1 MTNPGFYLWRMLGFL
16 AAVLVLGLLVSP
28 TLATAFLA
36 SPVLNGAIL
45 ALLGFGIGWNLLQVV
60 RLRAEAIWV
69 EAFRA
74 GRVPDAAPGL
84 LAPMAQMLSRRGGR
98 VALSPTAM
106 RSVLD
111 GISGR
116 LDETRELSRYM
127 IGLSIFLGLLGT
139 FWGLIQTVGAVAAVI
154 QGLSIEGTDLTGMFD
169 RLKAGLA
176 EPLSGMG
183 TAFSSSL
190 FGLAGALVLGFLDL
204 ACGQAQTRFF
214 TELEDWL
221 AGVTRLSFGLGEEGE
236 ATLPEH
242 VQALLA
248 ETAENLAETRELVA
262 RGEAAAE
269 RTADALG
276 LLAAQMA
283 ERDAALAARMAATD
297 AALARAAE
305 AQAQA
310 AAALLRLA
318 ERAAP
323 DPEVVARLGEV
334 ELLLARLVEETG
346 ETRARTV
353 EQLQALNRTLAAL
366 AAEPPR

>member
-1 MTNPGFYLWRMLGFL
+1 MTNPGFFLWRMLGFL
-16 AAVLVLGLLVSP
+16 AAVLLLAALLAP
-28 TLATAFLA
+28 TLLAAFLA

-45 ALLGFGIGWNLLQVV
+45 ALLLFGVGWNLLQVL

-74 GRVPDAAPGL
+74 GRSPPAPPGL
-84 LAPMAQMLSRRGGR
+84 LAPMAQMLSRRQER
-98 VALSPTAM
+98 LALSPTAM

-111 GISGR
+111 GIAGR

-139 FWGLIQTVGAVAAVI
+139 FWGLIQTVGSVAAVI
-154 QGLSIEGTDLTGMFD
+154 QGLTVEGAEIGPLFE

-176 EPLSGMG
+176 EPLAGMG

-190 FGLAGALVLGFLDL
+190 FGLAGALILGFMDL

-221 AGVTRLSFGLGEEGE
+221 AGITRLSFGIGEEGE

-269 RTADALG
+269 RTA
-276 LLAAQMA
+276 AAI
-283 ERDAALAARMAATD
+283 AALAERLAATD
-297 AALARAAE
+297 AALARAAD
-305 AQAQA
+305 AQA
-310 AAALLRLA
+310 AAAAALARLA

-323 DPEVVARLGEV
+323 DPEVAARLAGIEM
-334 ELLLARLVEETG
+334 LLARLVEETA
-346 ETRARTV
+346 ENRARSV
-353 EQLQALNRTLAAL
+353 EQLQAVNRTLAAL
-366 AAEPPR
+366 AEEAPR

>member
-1 MTNPGFYLWRMLGFL
+1 MTNPGYFLWRMLGFL
-16 AAVLVLGLLVSP
+16 GAVFVLALLVAP
-28 TLATAFLA
+28 TLAGAFVA

-45 ALLGFGIGWNLLQVV
+45 ALLGFGIGWNLLQVL

-74 GRVPDAAPGL
+74 GRVPDAPPGL
-84 LAPMAQMLSRRGGR
+84 LAPMAQMLSRRAGR

-111 GISGR
+111 GIAGR

-154 QGLSIEGTDLTGMFD
+154 QGLSVEGGDVQALFD
-169 RLKAGLA
+169 RLKAGLV

-190 FGLAGALVLGFLDL
+190 FGLAGALILGFLDL

-221 AGVTRLSFGLGEEGE
+221 AGVTRLSFGSGEDGE

-248 ETAENLAETRELVA
+248 ETAETLAETRALVE
-262 RGEAAAE
+262 RGLTAAA
-269 RTADALG
+269 RTAEQV
-276 LLAAQMA
+276 AQ
-283 ERDAALAARMAATD
+283 LAARMAATD
-297 AALARAAE
+297 AALLRAAE
-305 AQAQA
+305 AQGTA
-310 AAALLRLA
+310 AAALARLA

-334 ELLLARLVEETG
+334 EVLLARLVEETG
-346 ETRARTV
+346 ESRARLV
-353 EQLQALNRTLAAL
+353 EQLQALNRTLAA
-366 AAEPPR
+366 AVQDPPR

>member
-1 MTNPGFYLWRMLGFL
+1 MTNPGFFLWRMLGFL
-16 AAVLVLGLLVSP
+16 AAVLVLALLLAP
-28 TLATAFLA
+28 TLAGAFLA

-45 ALLGFGIGWNLLQVV
+45 ALLGFGVGWNLVQVL

-74 GRVPDAAPGL
+74 GRVPEGAPGL
-84 LAPMAQMLSRRGGR
+84 LAPMAQMLSRRAGR

-111 GISGR
+111 GIAGR
-116 LDETRELSRYM
+116 LDENRELSRYM

-139 FWGLIQTVGAVAAVI
+139 FWGLIQTVGSVAAVI
-154 QGLSIEGTDLTGMFD
+154 QGLSVEGADVAGLFE

-176 EPLSGMG
+176 EPLAGMG

-190 FGLAGALVLGFLDL
+190 FGLAGALILGFMDL

-221 AGVTRLSFGLGEEGE
+221 AGVTRLSFGIGEEGE

-248 ETAENLAETRELVA
+248 ETAENLAETRALVE
-262 RGEAAAE
+262 RGQAAAE
-269 RTADALG
+269 RTAEAV
-276 LLAAQMA
+276 
-283 ERDAALAARMAATD
+283 AALAERMAATD

-305 AQAQA
+305 AQAAA
-310 AAALLRLA
+310 AAALARLA

-346 ETRARTV
+346 ESRARTI
-353 EQLQALNRTLAAL
+353 EELQALNRTLAA
-366 AAEPPR
+366 AVQEAPK